1 MGKAQRDAVNAAI
14 REAAKGLV
22 ADTIDERRALFETRA
37 QPGDTR
43 GLTATETVL
52 GGRPALEIIDE
63 ARDAGT
69 LLYFH
74 GGGYVV
80 GSHRT
85 GARLA
90 AELVRRTGLRAW
102 SLDYRLAP
110 EHRIPAA
117 ALDGLAAYRELLER
131 GADPAHIVIA
141 GDSAGGHLTVGT
153 LLLARDAGLPM
164 PAAAVVFSPMSDLA
178 MTGASLTSKDGVDP
192 IFTRADIEFFA
203 AQQVGDGGIDSP
215 IASPGRVGDLRGL
228 PPFLIQTGSYEVL
241 LSDSVL
247 LAGRLGE
254 ADVDVT
260 LEIVGGVPHVF
271 PDLFGQLDEADAAL
285 DRAAAFI
292 DGRLAVAT
300 PVAALAE

>member
-1 MGKAQRDAVNAAI
+1 MSKAQRDAVNAAI
-14 REAAKGLV
+14 REAAKSLV
-22 ADTIDERRALFETRA
+22 AATIDERRALFETRA
-37 QPGDTR
+37 RPDDTR
-43 GLTATETVL
+43 GLTVVETTL
-52 GGRPALEIIDE
+52 GGRPALEIADE
-63 ARDAGT
+63 TRDAGM
-69 LLYFH
+69 LLYLH

-117 ALDGLAAYRELLER
+117 AQDSVAAYRELLER
-131 GADPAHIVIA
+131 GADPARIVIA

-178 MTGASLTSKDGVDP
+178 MTGASLTTKEGIDP
-192 IFTRADIEFFA
+192 LFTRADIEFFA
-203 AQQVGDGGIDSP
+203 AQQLGEDGADTP

-247 LAGRLGE
+247 LAGRLAE

-260 LEIVGGVPHVF
+260 LEVVGGVPHVF

-285 DRAAAFI
+285 DRAAAFLAA
-292 DGRLAVAT
+292 RLDAAVGQ
-300 PVAALAE
+300 LL

>member
-1 MGKAQRDAVNAAI
+1 MTKAQRDAVNAAI

-22 ADTIDERRALFETRA
+22 ADTIEERRALFEQRA
-37 QPGDTR
+37 QPDDTA
-43 GLTATETVL
+43 GLIASETTL
-52 GGRPALEIIDE
+52 GGRRALEIADG

-90 AELVRRTGLRAW
+90 AEIVRRTGLRAY

-110 EHRIPAA
+110 EHRMPAA
-117 ALDGLAAYRELLER
+117 ALDGLAAYRELIER
-131 GADPAHIVIA
+131 GVDPARIVLG

-153 LLLARDAGLPM
+153 LLLARDAGLPL
-164 PAAAVVFSPMSDLA
+164 PAAVVAFSPLSDLG
-178 MTGASLTSKDGVDP
+178 MTGATLTAKEGVDP
-192 IFTRADIEFFA
+192 IFSRADIAFFTE
-203 AQQVGDGGIDSP
+203 QQLGEGGVDSP
-215 IASPGRVGDLRGL
+215 IASPGRIGDLRGL
-228 PPFLIQTGSYEVL
+228 PPFLIQVGSYEVL

-260 LEIVGGVPHVF
+260 LEVVAEVPHVF
-271 PDLFGQLDEADAAL
+271 PDLFGQLDEVDAAL
-285 DRAAAFI
+285 DRVAAFI
-292 DGRLAVAT
+292 GARQDAPAPAPLA
-300 PVAALAE
+300 

>member
-1 MGKAQRDAVNAAI
+1 MSKAQRDAVNAAI
-14 REAAKGLV
+14 REAAKSLV
-22 ADTIDERRALFETRA
+22 ADTIEERRALFEMRA
-37 QPGDTR
+37 QPDDTR
-43 GLTATETVL
+43 GLTAAETTL
-52 GGRPALEIIDE
+52 GGRPALEIADE
-63 ARDAGT
+63 TRDAGA

-90 AELVRRTGLRAW
+90 AELVRRTGLRGW

-110 EHRIPAA
+110 EHRFPAA
-117 ALDGLAAYRELLER
+117 ALDGLAAYRELIER
-131 GADPAHIVIA
+131 GVDPARIVIA

-164 PAAAVVFSPMSDLA
+164 PAGAVVFSPMSDLA
-178 MTGASLTSKDGVDP
+178 LTGESLTTKDGVDP
-192 IFTRADIEFFA
+192 IFTRADIAFFA
-203 AQQVGDGGIDSP
+203 EQQLGEGGADSP

-228 PPFLIQTGSYEVL
+228 PPFLIQVGSYEVL

-247 LAGRLGE
+247 LAGRLGG

-260 LEIVGGVPHVF
+260 LEVVAEVPHVF

-292 DGRLAVAT
+292 GARI
-300 PVAALAE
+300 ENSGQ